1 LVDFFFN
8 RRDESYT
15 GSIDGVAFF
24 PNDLSAFDYEPGPEV
39 PPRAPTLLADGRI
52 VIGNAVGQLGTGV
65 RGELW
70 QPADLF
76 VDTEGNVWVADGR
89 NHRIQK
95 FDAQGNYVASFGRA
109 GAGAGAFNEP
119 WSVAV
124 DSEGNIYVADTWNHR
139 IQKFSSGFE
148 FLASWGV
155 PGTDVSS
162 PLSLFGPRD
171 IAIAEDGTLWVTDT
185 GNQRVLHFSA
195 DGQPLDAGG
204 TPNGLTGFS
213 EPVGVTFDQDGNLL
227 VASAWS
233 GIIKRLDAQGGEA
246 GSIPVGWTSRE
257 VLDKPYL
264 TVLADGRIVAAVP
277 ETGELVLFDVDGT
290 RIGAWQPLAQSKPV
304 GVAAL
309 PDGGFAFSD
318 VMRNEVQIVPGDL
331 LPGFFE

>member
-1 LVDFFFN
+1 
-8 RRDESYT
+8 
-15 GSIDGVAFF
+15 
-24 PNDLSAFDYEPGPEV
+24 
-39 PPRAPTLLADGRI
+39 
-52 VIGNAVGQLGTGV
+52 
-65 RGELW
+65 
-70 QPADLF
+70 
-76 VDTEGNVWVADGR
+76 
-89 NHRIQK
+89 
-95 FDAQGNYVASFGRA
+95 
-109 GAGAGAFNEP
+109 
-119 WSVAV
+119 
-124 DSEGNIYVADTWNHR
+124 
-139 IQKFSSGFE
+139 
-148 FLASWGV
+148 
-155 PGTDVSS
+155 
-162 PLSLFGPRD
+162 LFGPRD